1 NLNSHFINYSRTT
14 SLYET
19 NNNGTP
25 AVDNFLIRDIE
36 FNNTLSTSGSGFSFQ
51 LGGILKLTNEFRLGL
66 TYDSPTWYT
75 ISEETTQYLAAIR
88 ELDDSSRITSVA
100 NPQIVNVYP
109 NYRLQTPGKITGSL
123 AYVFGTQGLIS
134 FDYSHKDYSAT
145 KFKPTGDF

>member
-14 SLYET
+14 SLLEN
-19 NNNGTP
+19 NNNGGSI
-25 AVDNFLIRDIE
+25 NFIHFD
-36 FNNTLSTSGSGFSFQ
+36 NTLSTSGNGFSFQ
-51 LGGILKLTNEFRLGL
+51 LGSILKLTNEFRLGL

-75 ISEETTQYLAAIR
+75 IAEETTQYLQTDGDFGLVTI
-88 ELDDSSRITSVA
+88 

-145 KFKPTGDF
+145 KFKPTGDFTGLNNDVSNV